1 MGYNIN
7 SKAYLY
13 NRNSNDYIDID
24 VINKIGIKKP
34 FPTLIRYRY
43 RNYSIFDLFRK
54 SCISIYPTLD
64 GLKVGLPNW
73 FKKDPGAIFHYWYGT
88 HSTLTDM
95 EKMLTEYKKK
105 MLEGNIF
112 LLNNDEKTA
121 ERYKRVYYS
130 VSEDSDMSQVEY
142 LSILIDNILNRIN
155 KYYDISKDPKFNI
168 LCDLNGYSFDID
180 KTVFIVWF
188 EF

>member
-1 MGYNIN
+1 MGYNIH
-7 SKAYLY
+7 SKVYLY

-24 VINKIGIKKP
+24 VINKIGLKKP

-43 RNYSIFDLFRK
+43 RNYAIFDLFRK
-54 SCISIYPTLD
+54 SCISTYPMLD
-64 GLKVGLPNW
+64 GLKVGFPNW
-73 FKKDPGAIFHYWYGT
+73 FKKDPGAILNCWYGT

-95 EKMLTEYKKK
+95 KKMLTEYKKK

-112 LLNNDEKTA
+112 LLNNDEDTA
-121 ERYKRVYYS
+121 ERYKQVYYS
-130 VSEDSDMSQVEY
+130 VSEDSDMSQVEH
-142 LSILIDNILNRIN
+142 LSILIDNILNKIN

-180 KTVFIVWF
+180 KTIFIFWF
-188 EF
+188 EK